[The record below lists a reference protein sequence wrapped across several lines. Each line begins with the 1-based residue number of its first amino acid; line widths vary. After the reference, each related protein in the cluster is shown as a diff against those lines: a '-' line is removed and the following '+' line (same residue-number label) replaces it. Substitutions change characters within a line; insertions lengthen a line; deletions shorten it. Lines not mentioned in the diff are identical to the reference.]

1 MKKVLVTAIM
11 CIGMVITAC
20 GSSKDGNLANG
31 NGTNGND
38 KTGAVSFVGDF
49 SADDFENAQTSVENM
64 VIGWNIGNS
73 LDSYMA
79 GAEGK
84 KPKEIETMWGNPVTD
99 SKLIKAL
106 KEEGFNAIRI
116 PITWLQNVDEN
127 GKINEEW
134 LVRVQEVVEY
144 VLEEDMY
151 CIINVHHDTGGGE
164 EAWLRAD
171 LDNYNEISERY
182 ADLWKQIAEYFKGYN
197 DHLLFESFNE
207 ILDAKSN
214 WGGSSAD
221 SYAAVNFL
229 NQVFVDTV
237 RATGGNNAYRNII
250 CNTYGASSANS
261 QVSGFSVPEDSAENH
276 LISEVHIY
284 DPGEFCNAQRADWT
298 EDDKYVL
305 DTIFERLNEKI
316 IQAQGTPMI
325 IGEFGAKNA
334 DNEEARAEYAAYFI
348 KKAAEY
354 KITCF
359 WWDDGHDESMGI
371 INRRNFIVTMPVL
384 CKSMVEAANE

>member
-1 MKKVLVTAIM
+1 MKKVLVTVIM
-11 CIGMVITAC
+11 CMGMLLAAC
-20 GSSKDGNLANG
+20 
-31 NGTNGND
+31 GND
-38 KTGAVSFVGDF
+38 KSSENKAESNEENGAVSYVGEF
-49 SADDFENAQTSVENM
+49 SSDEFETAQLSVENM

-73 LDSYMA
+73 LDSYMSS
-79 GAEGK
+79 AEGK
-84 KPKEIETMWGNPVTD
+84 TPKEFETMWGNPVTD
-99 SKLIKAL
+99 PKLIKAL

-134 LVRVQEVVEY
+134 LARIQEVVEY
-144 VLEEDMY
+144 VLAEDMY
-151 CIINVHHDTGGGE
+151 CIINVHHDTGGGD

-182 ADLWKQIAEYFKGYN
+182 ADLWTQIAEYFKGYN

-214 WGGSSAD
+214 WGGSTAE

-229 NQVFVDTV
+229 NQTFVDTI

-284 DPGEFCNAQRADWT
+284 DPGEFCNGQREDWT
-298 EDDKYVL
+298 EDDKFVL
-305 DTIFERLNEKI
+305 DTIFERLSEKI
-316 IQAQGTPMI
+316 IEAQGTPMI
-325 IGEFGAKNA
+325 VGEFGAKNA
-334 DNEEARAEYAAYFI
+334 DNEEARAEYAAYFV

-354 KITCF
+354 GITCF

-371 INRRNFIVTMPVL
+371 INRRNFIITMPVL
-384 CKSMVEAANE
+384 CDSMTEAASE